1 MHFYAEWFYNAT
13 RFFSAAHCVN
23 RPTVRRTLMKR
34 TRMDDSVCPA
44 TRSLDLIGDWWTLLI
59 VRDAMIGITRF
70 SEFQRSLGAA
80 KNILSTRLKSMV
92 AEGILR
98 VEPAA
103 DGSAY
108 QDYVLTEKG
117 IALQPILVALG
128 QWGSEY
134 LFEEGEVCTRLVDV
148 KNRQPLRKIEL
159 IAQDGRVLAIQD
171 ITLVIPAV

>member
-1 MHFYAEWFYNAT
+1 
-13 RFFSAAHCVN
+13 
-23 RPTVRRTLMKR
+23 MKR

-108 QDYVLTEKG
+108 QDYILTEKG
-117 IALQPILVALG
+117 KALRPIMVALS

-134 LFEEGEVCTRLVDV
+134 LFAENEPFTQMVD
-148 KNRQPLRKIEL
+148 KETRQPLRTLEL
-159 IAQDGRVLAIQD
+159 RAQDGRVLGYDEITAIR
-171 ITLVIPAV
+171 PAV

>member
-1 MHFYAEWFYNAT
+1 
-13 RFFSAAHCVN
+13 
-23 RPTVRRTLMKR
+23 MKR
-34 TRMDDSVCPA
+34 TRLENTPCPA

-117 IALQPILVALG
+117 KALQPILVALG

-134 LFEEGEVCTRLVDV
+134 LFEEGEACTRLIDTQS
-148 KNRQPLRKIEL
+148 RQPLRKIEL

>member
-1 MHFYAEWFYNAT
+1 
-13 RFFSAAHCVN
+13 
-23 RPTVRRTLMKR
+23 MKR

-59 VRDAMIGITRF
+59 VRDAMIGLTRF

-98 VEPAA
+98 IEPAA

-117 IALQPILVALG
+117 KALRPIMVG
-128 QWGSEY
+128 
-134 LFEEGEVCTRLVDV
+134 V
-148 KNRQPLRKIEL
+148 KPVGKQ
-159 IAQDGRVLAIQD
+159 
-171 ITLVIPAV
+171 IPV

>member
-1 MHFYAEWFYNAT
+1 
-13 RFFSAAHCVN
+13 
-23 RPTVRRTLMKR
+23 MKR
-34 TRMDDSVCPA
+34 TRLENTPCPTA
-44 TRSLDLIGDWWTLLI
+44 RALDLIGDWWTLLI
-59 VRDAMIGITRF
+59 VRDAMRGMTRF

-80 KNILSTRLKSMV
+80 KNILSTRLKALV

-134 LFEEGEVCTRLVDV
+134 LFADGEPCTRLVDA

-159 IAQDGRVLAIQD
+159 RAQDGRLLESRD
-171 ITLVIPAV
+171 ITAVIPDA

>member
-1 MHFYAEWFYNAT
+1 
-13 RFFSAAHCVN
+13 
-23 RPTVRRTLMKR
+23 MKR
-34 TRMDDSVCPA
+34 TRMEDSVCPA

-59 VRDAMIGITRF
+59 VRDAMIGLTRF

-98 VEPAA
+98 IEPAA

-117 IALQPILVALG
+117 KALRPIMVALS
-128 QWGSEY
+128 QWGSKY
-134 LFEEGEVCTRLVDV
+134 LFEDDEPFTEMVD
-148 KNRQPLRKIEL
+148 KATRQPLQTIEL
-159 IAQDGRVLAIQD
+159 RSHDGRVLNYDEITAIQ
-171 ITLVIPAV
+171 PEKK